1 MTALLYPEPQ
11 SYLHAS
17 FVPSDYAMQNWHA
30 LSELLQRETYNCYVK
45 WFTLKAE
52 QLGKKC

>member
-30 LSELLQRETYNCYVK
+30 LSELLQREMYNCFSK

-52 QLGKKC
+52 QLGK